1 MVLTGDG
8 ESAGSLGKGSDC
20 VAITAVAGR
29 EKCRKT
35 WNHSRP

>member
-8 ESAGSLGKGSDC
+8 KSAESLGKGRDY
-20 VAITAVAGR
+20 VVVTAVAGR

-35 WNHSRP
+35 WNHSCP